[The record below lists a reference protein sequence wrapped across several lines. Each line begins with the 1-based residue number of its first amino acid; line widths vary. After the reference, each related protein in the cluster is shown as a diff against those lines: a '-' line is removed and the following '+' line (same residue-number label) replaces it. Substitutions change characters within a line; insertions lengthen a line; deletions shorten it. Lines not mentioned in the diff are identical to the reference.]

1 MTKPIEELVPA
12 FIRNIDPYV
21 PGKPIEEVE
30 RELKVHAVK
39 LASNENP
46 LGPSPLGIAAAQ
58 KALADAHRY
67 PDGGGYYLREKLA
80 KRLGVPME
88 NLLLGL
94 GSSDLIDL
102 MARTLLHGDAEGMT
116 AEGSFPLFSIAMRA
130 TGAKL
135 VLVPLKDYGF
145 DLEAMARAVTPR
157 TRLIIF
163 ANPNNPTGTM
173 FTAEA
178 FERFLDALHE
188 SAVVLLDEAYFDYVE
203 RKDYSR
209 AVEQVREGRKLVVLR
224 TFSKVYG
231 LAGMR
236 VGYAIGPAGILR
248 NIDKFRLPFNT
259 AGPAQAAAI
268 AALDDH
274 EHVRRS
280 IESNREGMRQLETGL
295 DAIGI
300 KHVPSFANFMLVE
313 LGMEAG
319 PISDELLKLGVIV
332 RPMRWM
338 GFPQAVRVT
347 VGTRAENEKFLA
359 ALAQVLTAVAVRR

>member
-1 MTKPIEELVPA
+1 
-12 FIRNIDPYV
+12 
-21 PGKPIEEVE
+21 
-30 RELKVHAVK
+30 
-39 LASNENP
+39 
-46 LGPSPLGIAAAQ
+46 
-58 KALADAHRY
+58 
-67 PDGGGYYLREKLA
+67 
-80 KRLGVPME
+80 
-88 NLLLGL
+88 
-94 GSSDLIDL
+94 
-102 MARTLLHGDAEGMT
+102 
-116 AEGSFPLFSIAMRA
+116 
-130 TGAKL
+130 
-135 VLVPLKDYGF
+135 
-145 DLEAMARAVTPR
+145 
-157 TRLIIF
+157 
-163 ANPNNPTGTM
+163 
-173 FTAEA
+173 
-178 FERFLDALHE
+178 
-188 SAVVLLDEAYFDYVE
+188 
-203 RKDYSR
+203 
-209 AVEQVREGRKLVVLR
+209 
-224 TFSKVYG
+224 
-231 LAGMR
+231 MR
-236 VGYAIGPAGILR
+236 VGYAIGPGGILR